1 MIRKLSKK
9 SPETRAHAPAISI
22 AIAAANATWKT
33 RRAEVRQAFT
43 RAGLHHPKVQT
54 EPPGT
59 IFNYGKPPHTVSV
72 SIYSGELPKVVF
84 PKGLRGY
91 RVMRTRNIMV
101 YYPKMESGVVERAL
115 NLLK

>member
-1 MIRKLSKK
+1 MKIAQRLSLGAVAVLL
-9 SPETRAHAPAISI
+9 SGCGSSHRYTV
-22 AIAAANATWKT
+22 N
-33 RRAEVRQAFT
+33 EVRQAFT

-72 SIYSGELPKVVF
+72 SIYSGEPPKVVF

-91 RVMRTRNIMV
+91 RVTRTRNIMV
-101 YYPKMESGVVERAL
+101 YYSKMESRVVERAL